1 MQAEPAKM
9 REIEC
14 IHDMKRMDDGVM
26 YFVEYVG
33 SETFEWVPIDLVKR
47 KYPQKVIEFYEK
59 CVTWDN

>member
-1 MQAEPAKM
+1 M

-33 SETFEWVPIDLVKR
+33 SETFEWVLIDVVKR

-59 CVTWDN
+59 CVTWDG